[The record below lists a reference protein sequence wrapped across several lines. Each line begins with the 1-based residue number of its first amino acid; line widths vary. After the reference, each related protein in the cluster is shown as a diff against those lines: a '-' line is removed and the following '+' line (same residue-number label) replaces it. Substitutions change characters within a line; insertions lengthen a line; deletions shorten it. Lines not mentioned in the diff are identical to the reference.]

1 MQLFII
7 LLISIFCF
15 YFIYIY
21 LHILCIITVL
31 IIYIALQDFI
41 LEHYSEDG
49 VNYEEAIADLME
61 TRQVSY
67 QQLNS
72 DKME

>member
-1 MQLFII
+1 MYYY
-7 LLISIFCF
+7 CT
-15 YFIYIY
+15 YIYIY
-21 LHILCIITVL
+21 IYVL
-31 IIYIALQDFI
+31 ICTYIYIALQDFI

-67 QQLNS
+67 
-72 DKME
+72 